1 MAVIPAYATV
11 IPSKV
16 LWTASTG
23 RASSTAA
30 IVSRILRT
38 ITWNWKPLLG
48 YVMYV
53 TKHSCSYTA
62 PFHFCHP
69 YFGLGEG
76 KAPAQVK
83 TFDPHRH
90 EDRRD
95 ITLTWK
101 PVKGAQGY
109 NILWGIAPD
118 KLYSSWM
125 VYGDECR
132 HLMKCLST
140 DQEYYLLSKLSMKAV
155 YLKFLPLKK

>member
-1 MAVIPAYATV
+1 M
-11 IPSKV
+11 
-16 LWTASTG
+16 
-23 RASSTAA
+23 
-30 IVSRILRT
+30 
-38 ITWNWKPLLG
+38 
-48 YVMYV
+48 
-53 TKHSCSYTA
+53 
-62 PFHFCHP
+62 
-69 YFGLGEG
+69 
-76 KAPAQVK
+76 K

-140 DQEYYLLSKLSMKAV
+140 DQEYYFAIEAFNESGVSQISAV
-155 YLKFLPLKK
+155 KEVR